1 MKLSTVVALVCS
13 CFYLSGCAFKQPD
26 MEVSRDSVMP
36 GGEVTRKGK
45 PIPLLGEG
53 IAVGQRLPDI
63 PLVDAQSGEEVII
76 SELQGQV
83 LVLSIVPSIDTKVC
97 EAQTHYLGEEGD
109 GLPQSVLRITVSRD
123 TPFAQDRFA
132 EAAGLEDLKYL
143 SDYKQGDFGRS
154 VGLLMDGPMLLARS
168 VLVVDR
174 QGIVRYIQ
182 VVPEIT
188 QLPDMEEAFRR
199 AVELDEASR

>member
-1 MKLSTVVALVCS
+1 
-13 CFYLSGCAFKQPD
+13 
-26 MEVSRDSVMP
+26 MP
-36 GGEVTRKGK
+36 GGEVARKGK
-45 PIPLLGEG
+45 PIPLMGEG

-63 PLVDAQSGEEVII
+63 PLIDAQSGKEVNI

-83 LVLSIVPSIDTKVC
+83 IVLSIVPSIDTKVC

-109 GLPQSVLRITVSRD
+109 DLPQSVLRITVSRD
-123 TPFAQDRFA
+123 TPFAQARFA
-132 EAAGLEDLKYL
+132 EAAELEDLQYL

-154 VGLLMDGPMLLARS
+154 MGLLMEGAMLLARS

-182 VVPEIT
+182 VVPEVT
-188 QLPDMEEAFRR
+188 QLPDMDKAFAR
-199 AVELDEASR
+199 AVELDETPE